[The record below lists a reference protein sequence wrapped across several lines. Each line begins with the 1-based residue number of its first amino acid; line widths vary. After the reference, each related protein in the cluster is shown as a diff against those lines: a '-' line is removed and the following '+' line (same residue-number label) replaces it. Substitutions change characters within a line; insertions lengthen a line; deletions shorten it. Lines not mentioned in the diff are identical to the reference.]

1 MAKYSPSLPNILGYI
16 CQIPASTEGITYTRI
31 FASVTTS
38 TNLKQNE
45 AHSARAES
53 THPWIVVPANT
64 EGITLHH
71 QHRICAS
78 VTTSTNL
85 KQNAAHSTCA
95 ESTHP
100 WIVVPA
106 SAEGITDTK
115 IHVSVMTSTN
125 PKHAA
130 WFQNLWVKINIY
142 LKNHSLDTNWNK

>member
-53 THPWIVVPANT
+53 THPWIVVPA
-64 EGITLHH
+64 
-71 QHRICAS
+71 
-78 VTTSTNL
+78 
-85 KQNAAHSTCA
+85 
-95 ESTHP
+95 
-100 WIVVPA
+100 

-142 LKNHSLDTNWNK
+142 LKNH